1 MTNDSTI
8 ILDFVS
14 HTDFAA
20 AIRPT
25 YHCPGAAK
33 LKAYFDYF
41 RGQNPEGT
49 FLLDAGDILVAAP
62 IMHLTQGEPVIEIVN
77 HFGYDAMTLGNH
89 EFDHGKALMR
99 KLLTKAEFPILCAN
113 IIDRETGAL
122 LDFVEPYI
130 IIEKKGVKVGI
141 LGVTTQYT
149 PFMVIKEAFE
159 PFAVLDVVETCEH
172 YIPIMRK
179 NGADII
185 VVLGHLPGTMDDGK
199 AAGELFKVAN
209 QVEGIDILF
218 GGHNKADLAVKVNQT
233 LISKA
238 GHSAVSIGHLKIA
251 FDRLSGEIDCLVN
264 EIVPVLDGELEVEA
278 SPEFE
283 TQIDRI
289 MAPYVDVLDEVL
301 GEALDDLF
309 VDRKGEFSLGNFYTD
324 CMKEVCGADIGLM
337 NSTSCFGF
345 IQKGPI
351 TTEMIMYLMCFNDHI
366 YTGRMTGKQL
376 WDLFDRTYDPTHLML
391 NGTVQFSGLKVVVDS
406 RKPEGERVVS
416 LTLSNGEPVLD
427 KSEYLVATS
436 AYIASGGNDYREII
450 SQTDWVKTEYMTH
463 PVFIDKM
470 RKKKILDSK
479 TEGRLIDMAE
489 LP

>member
-1 MTNDSTI
+1 MMNDSTV
-8 ILDFVS
+8 ILDLIS

-33 LKAYFDYF
+33 LKAYFDHF

-62 IMHLTQGEPVIEIVN
+62 IMHLTQGEPVIDIVN

-99 KLLTKAEFPILCAN
+99 KLLTKAEFPILCSN

-122 LDFVEPYI
+122 LDFVEPYL

-149 PFMVIKEAFE
+149 PFMVIKEAFA
-159 PFAVLDVVETCEH
+159 PFAVLDVVETCQH

-185 VVLGHLPGTMDDGK
+185 IVLSHLPGTMDGGE

-209 QVEGIDILF
+209 QVKGIDILF
-218 GGHNKADLAVKVNQT
+218 GGHNKADLAVKVNTT

-238 GHSAVSIGHLKIA
+238 GHSAVSIGHVKIA
-251 FDRLSGEIDCLVN
+251 YDRLSGKVDCLVN
-264 EIVPVLDGELEVEA
+264 EVVPVLDGVLEVET

-283 TQIDRI
+283 ARVDRI

-301 GEALDDLF
+301 GEALDDLV
-309 VDRKGEFSLGNFYTD
+309 VDRNGEFSLGNFYTD
-324 CMKEVCGADIGLM
+324 CMKEACCAEIGLM
-337 NSTSCFGF
+337 NSTSCFGY

-351 TTEMIMYLMCFNDHI
+351 TTEMIMYLMCFNDHL
-366 YTGRMTGKQL
+366 YMGTMTGKQL
-376 WDLFDRTYDPTHLML
+376 RALFERTYDPTHRML
-391 NGTVQFSGLKVVVDS
+391 NGTVQFSGLRVVVDS
-406 RKPEGERVVS
+406 RKPEGERVIS
-416 LTLSNGEPVLD
+416 LTLSNGAPVVD
-427 KSEYLVATS
+427 HCEYQVATS

-450 SQTDWVKTEYMTH
+450 SQTDWAKTEYLTH

-470 RKKKILDSK
+470 RTRKTLDSK
-479 TEGRLIDMAE
+479 TEGRLVDLAE
-489 LP
+489 SI